1 MIKGSMHQED
11 AIIINIYVTYR
22 PKIYETKNEQNWIEK
37 WVRKF
42 DTLLSIIG
50 RTNQKSPELYTRLE
64 QYQPNKEL

>member
-1 MIKGSMHQED
+1 MKQ
-11 AIIINIYVTYR
+11 
-22 PKIYETKNEQNWIEK
+22 KNEQNWTEK

-64 QYQPNKEL
+64 QYQPNREL